1 MCVLILDGKGVFIA
15 LPDTL
20 PLPFPTTFPIQA
32 VYNITGGFMAILAE
46 GGFEV
51 EKKAA

>member
-1 MCVLILDGKGVFIA
+1 MSFDSRPF
-15 LPDTL
+15 
-20 PLPFPTTFPIQA
+20 PFPTPSPIQA

-46 GGFEV
+46 EGFEV